1 MPFGH
6 WKCCCCEN
14 KEEENLLSNNLV
26 KDVGRNVGVSF
37 NEVVTTMAALKE
49 EEGRPSKILP
59 QEVYQTP
66 IKMGYN
72 DF

>member
-1 MPFGH
+1 
-6 WKCCCCEN
+6 
-14 KEEENLLSNNLV
+14 
-26 KDVGRNVGVSF
+26 
-37 NEVVTTMAALKE
+37 MAALKE